1 MKRTAE
7 DAKARAIGVAGR
19 LRQNVDLLM
28 LAALALI
35 VVSGWLL
42 IELADEVLE
51 GDAQRYDEWVLRQ
64 LRSAEDPSRPIGPA
78 WFEAAWRDV
87 TALGG
92 AAVLTLVTLACAGYL
107 LIARRYRTLVA
118 LAVVVVG
125 GVVLTFAMKA
135 LFARSRPEYAAG
147 MKDVVSASFPSGHS
161 MLSAV
166 VYLTLGA
173 LFARTTGVL
182 RYKLYFLG
190 LGLIATLL
198 VGFSRIYLG
207 VHYPTDVL
215 AGWSAG
221 LTWALLC
228 WLVVCFLQNRR
239 IIERPYV
246 RDAIDSDV

>member
-7 DAKARAIGVAGR
+7 DVKAKVVGLWGR

-28 LAALALI
+28 LAAVALI

-64 LRSAEDPSRPIGPA
+64 FRSAEDPSRPIGPA

-87 TALGG
+87 TALGS
-92 AAVLTLVTLACAGYL
+92 ATVLTLATLACAGYL
-107 LIARRYRTLVA
+107 LIGRRYRTLVA

-125 GVVLTFAMKA
+125 GIVLTFAMKA
-135 LFARSRPEYAAG
+135 LFARPRPEYAAG
-147 MKDVVSASFPSGHS
+147 MKDVISASFPSGHS

-182 RYKLYFLG
+182 RYKMYFVG
-190 LGLIATLL
+190 LGLVVTLL
-198 VGFSRIYLG
+198 VGISRIYLG

-228 WLVVCFLQNRR
+228 WLVVCFLQSRR
-239 IIERPYV
+239 VIERPNAAG
-246 RDAIDSDV
+246 AIDSGV

>member
-1 MKRTAE
+1 MRTRE
-7 DAKARAIGVAGR
+7 NAKTGAPGLSSR

-28 LAALALI
+28 LAALAVI
-35 VVSGWLL
+35 VVGAWAV

-51 GDAQRYDEWVLRQ
+51 GDAQRYDEWVLAH

-87 TALGG
+87 TALGSPT
-92 AAVLTLVTLACAGYL
+92 VLTLATLACAGYL
-107 LIARRYRTLVA
+107 LIGRRYRTLVV

-135 LFARSRPEYAAG
+135 LFARPRPEFAAG

-182 RYKLYFLG
+182 RYKMYFVG
-190 LGLIATLL
+190 LGLVVTLL
-198 VGFSRIYLG
+198 VGISRIYLG
-207 VHYPTDVL
+207 VHFPTDVL

-228 WLVVCFLQNRR
+228 WLVVCFLQSRR
-239 IIERPYV
+239 VIERPNA
-246 RDAIDSDV
+246 DGAIDSGV

>member
-1 MKRTAE
+1 MNRTAE
-7 DAKARAIGVAGR
+7 DVKAIAVGVWDR

-28 LAALALI
+28 LAAVALI

-64 LRSAEDPSRPIGPA
+64 LRSAQDPSRPIGPA

-118 LAVVVVG
+118 LAVVVFG

-135 LFARSRPEYAAG
+135 LFARPRPEYAAG
-147 MKDVVSASFPSGHS
+147 MKDIISASFPSGHS

-173 LFARTTGVL
+173 LLARTTGVL

-190 LGLIATLL
+190 LGLIVTLL
-198 VGFSRIYLG
+198 VGLSRIYLG

-228 WLVVCFLQNRR
+228 WLVICFLQSRR
-239 IIERPYV
+239 VIERP
-246 RDAIDSDV
+246 DASGMIDSDV

>member
-1 MKRTAE
+1 MMRTRE
-7 DAKARAIGVAGR
+7 NAKTGVSGLSSR

-28 LAALALI
+28 LAALAVI
-35 VVSGWLL
+35 VVGASAV

-51 GDAQRYDEWVLRQ
+51 GDAQRYDEWVLAH

-107 LIARRYRTLVA
+107 LIARRYRTLVV

-135 LFARSRPEYAAG
+135 LFARPRPEFAAG
-147 MKDVVSASFPSGHS
+147 MKGIVSASFPSGHS

-182 RYKLYFLG
+182 RYKLYFVG

-198 VGFSRIYLG
+198 VGISRIYLG

-228 WLVVCFLQNRR
+228 WLVVCFLQSRR
-239 IIERPYV
+239 VIERPNAAG
-246 RDAIDSDV
+246 AIDSDV